1 MKKIMNTAEGFVDE
15 SLQGLVTAY
24 GDMIRFAESDSRA
37 IIRAD
42 AKTKNKVSIITGG
55 GYGHIPTFMGSVGEG
70 FVDGCAIGNVFTSPS
85 AQSIADAALETETGE
100 GVLFLFA
107 NYVGDCLNF
116 DMAKELLEFEDIDVR
131 IVKAS
136 DDVASAD
143 KENRDGRRGIAG
155 IYFAY
160 KTAGAKAESGAS
172 LEEVAAVAQK
182 ACERTST
189 VGFAFS
195 PCMVPGR
202 NAPVFELADDE
213 MELGMGIHGEPGISR
228 TKLKTS
234 AELSGEI
241 VAMLA
246 EDQELGENDEAA
258 ILINSLGG
266 TSTEEL
272 GVLCRDVKAQLD
284 KRKIN
289 VFRIILGRYATSME
303 MQGASVSIFRLDDE
317 LKSLLTAPAKTPF
330 ITV

>member
-55 GYGHIPTFMGSVGEG
+55 GYGHIPTFMGYVGEG

-160 KTAGAKAESGAS
+160 KTAGAKAESGG
-172 LEEVAAVAQK
+172 VA
-182 ACERTST
+182 
-189 VGFAFS
+189 
-195 PCMVPGR
+195 GR
-202 NAPVFELADDE
+202 SRSSC
-213 MELGMGIHGEPGISR
+213 GEG
-228 TKLKTS
+228 L
-234 AELSGEI
+234 
-241 VAMLA
+241 
-246 EDQELGENDEAA
+246 
-258 ILINSLGG
+258 
-266 TSTEEL
+266 
-272 GVLCRDVKAQLD
+272 
-284 KRKIN
+284 
-289 VFRIILGRYATSME
+289 
-303 MQGASVSIFRLDDE
+303 
-317 LKSLLTAPAKTPF
+317 
-330 ITV
+330 